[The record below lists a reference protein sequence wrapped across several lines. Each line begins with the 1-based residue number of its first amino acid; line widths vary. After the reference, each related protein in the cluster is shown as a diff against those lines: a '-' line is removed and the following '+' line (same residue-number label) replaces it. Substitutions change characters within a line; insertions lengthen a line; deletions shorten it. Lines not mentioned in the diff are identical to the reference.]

1 MSQTG
6 LPSPPPQPTPATEP
20 EVQASPAAPVPPP
33 PSDNTD
39 ENDISLH
46 NVIAAITTATSAFQL
61 NHSLKTFAPKDIRE
75 VILASFLP
83 DGQDPLSVLDIQAN
97 TLGILYIL

>member
-6 LPSPPPQPTPATEP
+6 LPSPPQQPTPVTEP
-20 EVQASPAAPVPPP
+20 EAQPSPVAPVPPP
-33 PSDNTD
+33 LDHTD
-39 ENDISLH
+39 ENEISLH
-46 NVIAAITTATSAFQL
+46 NVIAAITTATSPSQL
-61 NHSLKTFAPKDIRE
+61 NHNLKTFAPKEVRE
-75 VILASFLP
+75 VIFASFLP